1 MSGKEISMHF
11 IILNTNIYLSHLVT
25 ERFFPLKLYIKCTKR
40 NFRFSILGTILN
52 LKKET
57 PVYMA
62 MLSFFF
68 FFFALLYSLICRL
81 ESMSVINFFFY
92 HYTTFHIFLPIS
104 SADLL
109 NSTILK
115 CSITLMNNT
124 S

>member
-40 NFRFSILGTILN
+40 NFRFSILGTIPN
-52 LKKET
+52 LKKRNT
-57 PVYMA
+57 CLRGSVVI
-62 MLSFFF
+62 FF
-68 FFFALLYSLICRL
+68 FFFALLYSLICHL

-92 HYTTFHIFLPIS
+92 HYTTFHIVLPIS

-115 CSITLMNNT
+115 CSITLMTNT